1 MPKTVANSAL
11 TFGKNVGKHGWL
23 NALGLRNVKKQE
35 IPPTA
40 EMAKAASIKLATS
53 RVHGTGLFTN
63 VDIKQGTKFARAMV
77 RMRGKDAQSRYEL
90 TKAARYTNHSQ
101 VPSAQMVKVGN
112 EIYLVALKAIPA
124 DTEVLVDYRKTASV
138 LGPGS
143 YITFKGKKR
152 TTWNQLEKQAQ
163 QGVSFALK
171 QADMLKDLGEGIA
184 KGVEGLAGQ
193 VGKSLDELKEV
204 EEEKEKEQEKLDK
217 AVARNVRER
226 KARKLAKKYAALA
239 TYGVDMGTTLSTEG
253 IQASGDRLRRL
264 LQWRP
269 EKKKKKKRSGKNY
282 EQELNLQEQR
292 TVDKLLFEEERHNNL
307 MKELELRQMLAK
319 TGGILPEEGP
329 IANILEAVGAKKS
342 KSKKEEE
349 AARRK
354 AQYAA
359 QVAADA
365 ATNVKMGA
373 PIAKKRREFAKGAN
387 QAVPQGSYANTQ
399 PSPTAQRQGAHD
411 AMNAQAAGAGSQQPP
426 LTPEDSQ
433 VLGQRPQATPSAN
446 QRPLNPTVANLG
458 AGPLTGDQ
466 FGPGAQSGLGMALT
480 ASARSQGDLIDMALR
495 CIEKRAYGG
504 SDEDFEYDRYLDMGV
519 PYVMAQNP
527 KRMAAF
533 TQAFADSA
541 KQQGAELGFTSQRHA
556 EGDMTPEQAIEAIS
570 NYEGDLTEA
579 EDDSLPYYYTMKYP
593 RQARKGLLQH
603 LRLRRPEAIEGWPAG
618 HPWESALKV
627 LTDKE
632 RKAYKDD
639 VGISVDYD
647 PSAGEKNATDAGYAP
662 DANKAGGKVKGFPKT
677 LPGVPQVP
685 AWGSDKSTRM
695 PKDTLLG
702 PAKAQ
707 SQAKK
712 QFPAKEEEKEAE
724 TPLLPGP
731 FDLAGTAIAGGI
743 GGAGIGALINA
754 VRGRSLKRGLITGGL
769 TGAGTLSGHELGSNL
784 SRNRAAEFAGGWGG
798 TGAGGYGGYQLAQYL
813 QGPEEE
819 KKKKKR
825 AKKASADPLE
835 FVLSITKSSAPTP
848 QVKQRRKGAPR
859 SVTIKKPSRVCP
871 DTGKVTPGSSF
882 IKHIARTGKKIK

>member
-1 MPKTVANSAL
+1 
-11 TFGKNVGKHGWL
+11 
-23 NALGLRNVKKQE
+23 
-35 IPPTA
+35 
-40 EMAKAASIKLATS
+40 
-53 RVHGTGLFTN
+53 
-63 VDIKQGTKFARAMV
+63 
-77 RMRGKDAQSRYEL
+77 
-90 TKAARYTNHSQ
+90 
-101 VPSAQMVKVGN
+101 
-112 EIYLVALKAIPA
+112 
-124 DTEVLVDYRKTASV
+124 
-138 LGPGS
+138 
-143 YITFKGKKR
+143 
-152 TTWNQLEKQAQ
+152 
-163 QGVSFALK
+163 
-171 QADMLKDLGEGIA
+171 
-184 KGVEGLAGQ
+184 
-193 VGKSLDELKEV
+193 
-204 EEEKEKEQEKLDK
+204 
-217 AVARNVRER
+217 
-226 KARKLAKKYAALA
+226 
-239 TYGVDMGTTLSTEG
+239 
-253 IQASGDRLRRL
+253 
-264 LQWRP
+264 
-269 EKKKKKKRSGKNY
+269 
-282 EQELNLQEQR
+282 
-292 TVDKLLFEEERHNNL
+292 
-307 MKELELRQMLAK
+307 
-319 TGGILPEEGP
+319 
-329 IANILEAVGAKKS
+329 
-342 KSKKEEE
+342 
-349 AARRK
+349 
-354 AQYAA
+354 
-359 QVAADA
+359 
-365 ATNVKMGA
+365 
-373 PIAKKRREFAKGAN
+373 
-387 QAVPQGSYANTQ
+387 
-399 PSPTAQRQGAHD
+399 
-411 AMNAQAAGAGSQQPP
+411 
-426 LTPEDSQ
+426 
-433 VLGQRPQATPSAN
+433 
-446 QRPLNPTVANLG
+446 
-458 AGPLTGDQ
+458 
-466 FGPGAQSGLGMALT
+466 
-480 ASARSQGDLIDMALR
+480 
-495 CIEKRAYGG
+495 
-504 SDEDFEYDRYLDMGV
+504 
-519 PYVMAQNP
+519 
-527 KRMAAF
+527 MAAF